1 MNSIIVLLNAVASKD
16 IKISI
21 DTLHGNYR
29 GYVYRIDNGKI
40 YTSNHYINNPLLNA
54 IYKGVIFDIK
64 DITRVVIRATN
75 VSKWKD
81 VDKSVAESI
90 PPTTLLSTLYY
101 HHSISNKVY
110 THSYTKLYI
119 FTDFI
124 FSIYD
129 DNINLHWNDIS
140 PE

>member
-1 MNSIIVLLNAVASKD
+1 MNSIIVLLNAVVSKD

-40 YTSNHYINNPLLNA
+40 YTSNHYIYNPLLNA

-75 VSKWKD
+75 VATWND
-81 VDKSVAESI
+81 VDKSVAEST
-90 PPTTLLSTLYY
+90 PPTTLLSY
-101 HHSISNKVY
+101 HY
-110 THSYTKLYI
+110 SYI
-119 FTDFI
+119 
-124 FSIYD
+124 
-129 DNINLHWNDIS
+129 
-140 PE
+140 

>member
-1 MNSIIVLLNAVASKD
+1 MNSIIVLLNAVVSKD

-29 GYVYRIDNGKI
+29 GYIYRIDNGKI

-75 VSKWKD
+75 VAKWND
-81 VDKSVAESI
+81 VDKSVAEST
-90 PPTTLLSTLYY
+90 PPTILLSY
-101 HHSISNKVY
+101 HY
-110 THSYTKLYI
+110 SYI
-119 FTDFI
+119 
-124 FSIYD
+124 
-129 DNINLHWNDIS
+129 
-140 PE
+140 